1 MDMKK
6 IKKALLQSNI
16 RLTTHVMQRIE
27 QRGYTRSDLIAC
39 IMSGEI
45 TSIQPHRNK
54 VCAVIEGL
62 DTDGLPMVIV
72 VGYDLTRKALFA
84 IVTAMPPIDEKFKRV
99 I

>member
-6 IKKALLQSNI
+6 IKKALLQSRI
-16 RLTTHVMQRIE
+16 RLTEHVLGRIE
-27 QRGYTRSDLIAC
+27 KRGYTRSDLIAC

-45 TSIQPHRNK
+45 TKIQPYRNK
-54 VCAVIEGL
+54 VCAVVEGV
-62 DTDGLPMVIV
+62 DTDGLPMVMV
-72 VGYDLTRKALFA
+72 VGHDFTRKALFA